1 MIKNI
6 QYQCLIIE
14 VYRNERRFIMGTVS
28 LKGVIDMHVHSNP
41 DIRHRA
47 YDDFE
52 LMEAA
57 IRVGARAIVI
67 KTHQGTTVDRAY
79 LCNRHNELVH
89 KGDNDFTMFGSVTL
103 NRQMGGINPAAV
115 ESGLK
120 LGAKVIWLPTQ
131 SARNHL
137 EKNHADTGNCV
148 DVIRDGAIVPELKS
162 VFQLVK
168 DYDAVLGTAH
178 ISPAECFK
186 VVEAARSAGIKK
198 IVVTHPEWWLVGM
211 SLEDQVRIVKD
222 YDVILEHCFAQPLGG
237 GKYQSNLPANLE
249 AIQAC
254 GYKNVMVC
262 TDGGQVENPNWEIA
276 LEQYIQYL
284 YDHGIS
290 EEQIHHMTH
299 TIQAGLLGLSE

>member
-1 MIKNI
+1 
-6 QYQCLIIE
+6 
-14 VYRNERRFIMGTVS
+14 MGKIS

-79 LCNRHNELVH
+79 LCNRHNEIMH
-89 KGDNDFTMFGSVTL
+89 HGDNNFTMFGSVTL
-103 NRQMGGINPAAV
+103 NRQMGGLNAAAV

-131 SARNHL
+131 SARNNL
-137 EKNHADTGNCV
+137 EKQKGDLSKAV
-148 DVIRDGAIVPELKS
+148 EVIRDGKIVPELQDI
-162 VFQLVK
+162 FQLIK
-168 DYDAVLGTAH
+168 DFDVVLGTGH
-178 ISPAECFK
+178 LSPAEIFR
-186 VVEAARSAGIKK
+186 VVEAARNAGVRK
-198 IVVTHPEWWLVGM
+198 IVVTHPEWWMVGM
-211 SLEDQVRIVKD
+211 SLEDQVRLVQD
-222 YDVILEHCFAQPLGG
+222 YDIILEHCFAQPMGG
-237 GKYQSNLPANLE
+237 GKYKSNLPLNLE

-254 GYKNVMVC
+254 GYKNVMVS
-262 TDGGQVENPNWEIA
+262 TDGGQVENPFWEAA

-284 YDHGIS
+284 ADHGIS
-290 EEQIHHMTH
+290 EEQIFYMTH
-299 TIQAGLLGLSE
+299 EIQTRLLNL

>member
-1 MIKNI
+1 
-6 QYQCLIIE
+6 
-14 VYRNERRFIMGTVS
+14 MGKIS

-79 LCNRHNELVH
+79 LCNRHNEIIH
-89 KGDNDFTMFGSVTL
+89 HGDNDFTMFGSVTL
-103 NRQMGGINPAAV
+103 NRQMGGLTAAAV

-131 SARNHL
+131 SARNNL
-137 EKNHADTGNCV
+137 EKQKGDLSKAV
-148 DVIRDGAIVPELKS
+148 EVIRDGKIVPELQDI
-162 VFQLVK
+162 FQLIK
-168 DYDAVLGTAH
+168 DFDVVLGTGH
-178 ISPAECFK
+178 LSPEEIFR
-186 VVEAARSAGIKK
+186 VVEAARNAGVRK
-198 IVVTHPEWWLVGM
+198 IVVTHPEWWMVGM
-211 SLEDQVRIVKD
+211 SLEDQVRLVQD
-222 YDVILEHCFAQPLGG
+222 YDIILEHCFAQPMGG
-237 GKYQSNLPANLE
+237 GKYKSNLPLNLE

-254 GYKNVMVC
+254 GYKNVMVS
-262 TDGGQVENPNWEIA
+262 TDGGQVENPFWEAA

-284 YDHGIS
+284 ADHGIS
-290 EEQIHHMTH
+290 EEQIFYMTH
-299 TIQAGLLGLSE
+299 EIQTRLLNL

>member
-1 MIKNI
+1 MSH
-6 QYQCLIIE
+6 
-14 VYRNERRFIMGTVS
+14 VS

-67 KTHQGTTVDRAY
+67 KTHQGTTMDRAY

-89 KGDNDFTMFGSVTL
+89 QGSNNFTMYGSVTL
-103 NRQMGGINPAAV
+103 NRQVGGLNPAAV
-115 ESGLK
+115 ESCLK
-120 LGAKVIWLPTQ
+120 LGAKVVWLPTQ

-137 EKNHADTGNCV
+137 LKNGQKPDHCV
-148 DVIRDGAIVPELKS
+148 DVIKDGAIVPELDDI
-162 VFQLVK
+162 FRLIN
-168 DYDAVLGTAH
+168 DFDAVLGTAH
-178 ISPAECFK
+178 LSPEECFR
-186 VVEAARSAGIKK
+186 VVEAARDAGVGK

-211 SLEDQVRIVKD
+211 SIEDQVRIVKD

-237 GKYQSNLPANLE
+237 GKYQSNMAMNLE
-249 AIQAC
+249 AILAC
-254 GYKNVMVC
+254 GYKNVMVS

-276 LEQYIQYL
+276 LEQYLTYL
-284 YDHGIS
+284 ADHGIP
-290 EEQIHHMTH
+290 EDQVTYMTR
-299 TIQAGLLGLSE
+299 TIQEWLLGIKH

>member
-1 MIKNI
+1 
-6 QYQCLIIE
+6 
-14 VYRNERRFIMGTVS
+14 MGKIS

-52 LMEAA
+52 LTEAA

-79 LCNRHNELVH
+79 LCNRYNERVHN
-89 KGDNDFTMFGSVTL
+89 GDNDFTMFGGVTM

-137 EKNHADTGNCV
+137 EKNKADTTNCV
-148 DVIRDGAIVPELKS
+148 DVVRDGKIVPELNS
-162 VFQLVK
+162 VFKLIK

-178 ISPAECFK
+178 VSPEECFT
-186 VVEAARSAGIKK
+186 VVEVARNAGVKK

-211 SLEDQVRIVKD
+211 SLDDQVRIVKD
-222 YDVILEHCFAQPLGG
+222 YDVILEHCYAQPLGG
-237 GKYQSNLPANLE
+237 GRYKSNLEMNLE
-249 AIQAC
+249 AINAC
-254 GYKNVMVC
+254 GYEHVMVC

-276 LEQYIQYL
+276 LEEYMQYL
-284 YDHGIS
+284 SDHGITES
-290 EEQIHHMTH
+290 QLYHMTH
-299 TIQAGLLGLSE
+299 TIQAGLLGIE

>member
-1 MIKNI
+1 
-6 QYQCLIIE
+6 
-14 VYRNERRFIMGTVS
+14 MGKIS

-79 LCNRHNELVH
+79 LCNRHNEIIH
-89 KGDNDFTMFGSVTL
+89 HGDNDFTMFGSVTL
-103 NRQMGGINPAAV
+103 NRQMGGLNAAAV

-131 SARNHL
+131 SARNNL
-137 EKNHADTGNCV
+137 EKQKGDLSKAV
-148 DVIRDGAIVPELKS
+148 EVIRDGKIVPELQDI
-162 VFQLVK
+162 FQLIK
-168 DYDAVLGTAH
+168 DFDVVLGTGH
-178 ISPAECFK
+178 LSPEEIFR
-186 VVEAARSAGIKK
+186 VIEAARNAGVRK
-198 IVVTHPEWWLVGM
+198 IVVTHPEWWMVGM
-211 SLEDQVRIVKD
+211 SLEDQVRLVQD
-222 YDVILEHCFAQPLGG
+222 YDIILEHCFAQPMGG
-237 GKYQSNLPANLE
+237 GKYKSNLPLNLE

-254 GYKNVMVC
+254 GYKNVMVS
-262 TDGGQVENPNWEIA
+262 TDGGQVENPFWEAA

-284 YDHGIS
+284 ADHGIS
-290 EEQIHHMTH
+290 EEQIFYMTH
-299 TIQAGLLGLSE
+299 EIQTRLLNL

>member
-1 MIKNI
+1 
-6 QYQCLIIE
+6 
-14 VYRNERRFIMGTVS
+14 MGKIS

-79 LCNRHNELVH
+79 LCNRHNEIMH
-89 KGDNDFTMFGSVTL
+89 HGDNDFTMFGSITL
-103 NRQMGGINPAAV
+103 NRQMGGLNAAAV

-131 SARNHL
+131 SARNNL
-137 EKNHADTGNCV
+137 EKQKGDLSKAV
-148 DVIRDGAIVPELKS
+148 EVIRDGKIVPELQDI
-162 VFQLVK
+162 FQLIK
-168 DYDAVLGTAH
+168 DFDVVLGTGH
-178 ISPAECFK
+178 LSPEEIFR
-186 VVEAARSAGIKK
+186 VVEAARNAGVRK
-198 IVVTHPEWWLVGM
+198 IVVTHPEWWMVGM
-211 SLEDQVRIVKD
+211 SLEEQVRLVQD
-222 YDVILEHCFAQPLGG
+222 YDIILEHCFAQPMGG
-237 GKYQSNLPANLE
+237 GKYKSNLPLNLE

-254 GYKNVMVC
+254 GYKNVMVS
-262 TDGGQVENPNWEIA
+262 TDGGQVENPFWEAA

-284 YDHGIS
+284 ADHGIS
-290 EEQIHHMTH
+290 EEQIFYMTH
-299 TIQAGLLGLSE
+299 EIQTRLLNL

>member
-1 MIKNI
+1 MSK
-6 QYQCLIIE
+6 
-14 VYRNERRFIMGTVS
+14 VS
-28 LKGVIDMHVHSNP
+28 LQGVIDMHVHSNP

-89 KGDNDFTMFGSVTL
+89 HGDNNFTMFGSLTL
-103 NRQMGGINPAAV
+103 NRQVGGINPAAV

-137 EKNHADTGNCV
+137 IQNHQDIANCV
-148 DVIRDGAIVPELKS
+148 DVVKDGKPVPEMYDI
-162 VFQLVK
+162 FHLVN
-168 DYDAVLGTAH
+168 DFNAVLATAH
-178 ISPAECFK
+178 LSPEECFR
-186 VVEAARSAGIKK
+186 VVEAARTAGVKK
-198 IVVTHPEWWLVGM
+198 LVVTHPEWWLVGM
-211 SLEDQVRIVKD
+211 SVEDQVRIVQD
-222 YDVILEHCFAQPLGG
+222 YDVILEHCFAQPIGG
-237 GKYQSNLPANLE
+237 GNYKSNMEMNLE
-249 AIQAC
+249 AIEAC

-276 LEQYIQYL
+276 LEQYICYL
-284 YDHGIS
+284 LEHGVS
-290 EEQIHHMTH
+290 AEQVYHMTH
-299 TIQAGLLGLSE
+299 TIQAGLLGIGE

>member
-1 MIKNI
+1 MK
-6 QYQCLIIE
+6 
-14 VYRNERRFIMGTVS
+14 VS

-52 LMEAA
+52 LMEAG
-57 IRVGARAIVI
+57 IRVGARGIVI

-89 KGDNDFTMFGSVTL
+89 QGSNDFTMYGSVTL

-120 LGAKVIWLPTQ
+120 LGAKVIWMPTQ
-131 SARNHL
+131 SAKNHL
-137 EKNHADTGNCV
+137 AKNHQDTEKGV
-148 DVIRDGAIVPELKS
+148 DVIKDGHIVPELKD
-162 VFQLVK
+162 VFQLIK
-168 DYDAVLGTAH
+168 DHDVVLGTGH
-178 ISPAECFK
+178 LSPDECFR
-186 VVEAARSAGIKK
+186 VVEAARDAGIKK

-211 SLEDQVRIVKD
+211 GLDDQVRIVKD

-237 GKYQSNLPANLE
+237 GRYKSNLPMNLE
-249 AIQAC
+249 AIKAC

-262 TDGGQVENPNWEIA
+262 TDGGQVENPHWEIA
-276 LEQYIQYL
+276 LEQYMQYL
-284 YDHGIS
+284 SDHGIS
-290 EEQIHHMTH
+290 KEQLYHMTH
-299 TIQAGLLGLSE
+299 TIQAGLLGIEDEKGEERC